1 MPIELDPF
9 DGDITVPAAADVVV
23 IGGGI
28 IGASTALFLAE
39 RGISTVLC
47 EKGRIAG
54 EQSGRNWGW
63 CRSMGRDPR
72 ELPLVLES
80 LRLWRGMNARLGA
93 ETGFRERGTLY
104 LCPDEAWL
112 AKREAWLPHARQHG
126 VDSRILRG
134 DEVAQM
140 LTGLAERWPG
150 ALYTPRDG
158 VAEPAKA
165 AVAIARG
172 AQRAGATV
180 LTECAA
186 RSIETSGGRIA
197 GVLTERSRIA
207 CRSVVLAGGVWS
219 SLFCKSL
226 GIRLPQLKVLASVLR
241 TAPMEGGPTVAAWGP
256 GLALRKRLDGG
267 YTVAH
272 GSVVA
277 NVVPDSFRYFADFLP
292 VLRMERK
299 GVSLRLGR
307 PFWQELQFGRGW
319 GPGER
324 SPFEKIRVLD
334 PAPMAEDLAK
344 ARTNLER
351 AFPAF
356 KGVPTAASWAGQI
369 DTTPDLLPVISAA
382 PGLPGLVI
390 ATGFSGH
397 GFGIGPGAGRL
408 AADLVDGTAP
418 VVDPAAFR
426 LSRFDERPRPV
437 PQAGL

>member
-9 DGDITVPAAADVVV
+9 DGDATVPSAADVAV

-47 EKGRIAG
+47 EKGRISG

-80 LRLWRGMNARLGA
+80 LRLWREMNARLGE

-112 AKREAWLPHARQHG
+112 RKREAWLPYAREYG

-134 DEVAQM
+134 EQINRV
-140 LTGLAERWPG
+140 LEGSVGRWVG
-150 ALYTPRDG
+150 ALYTPHDG
-158 VAEPAKA
+158 VAEPQKA
-165 AVAIARG
+165 TVAIARG
-172 AQRAGATV
+172 AQRAGAKV
-180 LTECAA
+180 LTNCAV
-186 RSIETSGGRIA
+186 RTIEKSAGRIS
-197 GVLTERSRIA
+197 GVVTERGHIA
-207 CRSVVLAGGVWS
+207 CHSVVLAGGAWS
-219 SLFCKSL
+219 SLFCKNL
-226 GIRLPQLKVLASVLR
+226 GVRLPQLKVLASVLR
-241 TAPMEGGPTVAAWGP
+241 TAPVPAGPSVAAWGP

-267 YTVAH
+267 YTVSH

-277 NVVPDSFRYFADFLP
+277 NIVPDSFRYFADFLP

-299 GVSLRLGR
+299 GITLRLGA

-319 GPGER
+319 KATDI
-324 SPFEKIRVLD
+324 SPFERVRVLD
-334 PAPMAEDLAK
+334 PEPVAEDLANAVK
-344 ARTNLER
+344 NLEH

-356 KGVPTAASWAGQI
+356 KGVPVVSSWAGQI
-369 DTTPDLLPVISAA
+369 DATPDLLPVISEV
-382 PGLPGLVI
+382 PGVLGLI
-390 ATGFSGH
+390 ISTGYSGH

-408 AADLVDGTAP
+408 TADLVDGSAP

-426 LSRFDERPRPV
+426 FSRFDARPRPV
-437 PQAGL
+437 PQVGL